1 MNTFKGVD
9 SPVSKIK
16 ERLSIEEVI
25 SSYIPLIKVGNSLKA
40 RCPFHNEKTPS
51 FFVSNERNSYYC
63 FGCGKGGDIFSF
75 VEEFEG
81 LDFKG
86 TLKLLAE
93 KANVSLDSS
102 YSLPKEDKD
111 SLYEIME
118 VATLYFQSN
127 LQKNDKAL
135 NYLKLRGLEDKTI
148 SIFRLG
154 FAKNDWRELTNYL
167 KNKGFSFELIEKSGL
182 AKKKDEN
189 SKIEDVYDRFR
200 SRIMFPI
207 MDSSGRVIAFSG
219 RYFKEDNREDK
230 IEPAKYLNSPE
241 TPIFIKSNVLY
252 GLHLAKESIRKNN
265 FSILV
270 EGQLDLLM
278 SFQSGFRNTVATS
291 GTAFS
296 DHLYAEDNK
305 VSNLGLV
312 KRLSNNLLIAFDED
326 NAGLKAM
333 QRAGKIALSL
343 GMDVK
348 VPSLKEGF
356 DPADLILKEGV
367 DAWRESIKN
376 SKHIIEFLLN
386 KILKD
391 FKKDNRKIGKEIR
404 ENIFPYLLLLQS
416 AMEKMY
422 FLKLISDKT
431 LIDFESLRNDLNKQ
445 EQMNNNLFVN
455 EKVEFNLGK
464 NILPR
469 KEIVARRLLG
479 ILFFKENKVDS
490 NFKIDNILEEVENFI
505 DQDLLD
511 KIYQDKEILIM
522 KTESDALD
530 EEILNKE
537 IKELILNLKEEHFKE
552 IKKNKE
558 KELFSLS
565 KEDQYKILEEI
576 KNLDN
581 KLEEIKNNRL

>member
-9 SPVSKIK
+9 SPISKIK
-16 ERLSIEEVI
+16 ERLNIEEVI

-333 QRAGKIALSL
+333 QRAGKTALSL

-391 FKKDNRKIGKEIR
+391 FKNDNRKIGKEIR

-464 NILPR
+464 NILAR

-511 KIYQDKEILIM
+511 KIYKDKEVLIM
-522 KTESDALD
+522 KTESDSLD

-537 IKELILNLKEEHFKE
+537 IEELILNLKEEHFKE